1 MEKDFEVENIS
12 RFFAELCASG
22 LYTPGP
28 FGIYL
33 PTKKV
38 LIFHNQQIIEHGK
51 KHGQDDPFGFR
62 DESVL
67 DYLCYKL
74 NNHKYKENARL
85 DNALYV
91 SSEILY
97 YIACRHPFIEGN
109 KRTAYIS
116 AIVILGLNLTMS
128 QDQRLKANYSLR
140 KPHDEKESQIA
151 GKTMEIIA
159 SWGEGSD
166 TAPLKDLLLRRG
178 VIIKSSHE
186 PDEGDVKKFIKLFLR
201 EYIVENV

>member
-1 MEKDFEVENIS
+1 MEPNPEVEKAS
-12 RFFAELCASG
+12 RLFAELF
-22 LYTPGP
+22 TTGP
-28 FGIYL
+28 FGINL
-33 PTKKV
+33 PTKK
-38 LIFHNQQIIEHGK
+38 LTIYINQQIIEHRK
-51 KHGQDDPFGFR
+51 KHGQEDPFGLR

-74 NNHKYKENARL
+74 NNYKYKENARL
-85 DNALYV
+85 DNIIHA

-116 AIVILGLNLTMS
+116 AIVVLGLNLTMN
-128 QDQRLKANYSLR
+128 QDPRLKTKYSLR
-140 KPHDEKESQIA
+140 TLDQKESQIA

-166 TAPLKDLLLRRG
+166 TKALKELLLQRG
-178 VIIKSSHE
+178 VIVKSSHE
-186 PDEGDVKKFIKLFLR
+186 PNEGDVKKFIKLFLR
-201 EYIVENV
+201 EYIVEKV